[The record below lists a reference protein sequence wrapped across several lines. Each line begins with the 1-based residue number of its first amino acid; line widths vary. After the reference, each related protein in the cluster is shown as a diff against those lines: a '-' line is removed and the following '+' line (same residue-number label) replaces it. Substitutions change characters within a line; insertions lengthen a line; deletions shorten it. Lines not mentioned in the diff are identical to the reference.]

1 MTMGVLGNDADRFAQ
16 EYECAFIGTS
26 GTLLAGWKLKELV
39 HKTPTHDRQGLKVYK
54 EPVAGHNYALCA
66 DVSEGKGFDYST
78 FSVVDVTQ
86 MPYEQVCTYRN
97 NMVTSSD
104 FAMTIHQVGKKYN
117 EAAVLVEVNI
127 ALGPAVVEML
137 HQDLGYEHVLFTAGA
152 GAKGKKITNG
162 FGTNAEM
169 GLRTSKTTKAT
180 GCAILK
186 MLIEGNQLII
196 NDYDTISEL
205 STFSR
210 DTRQSFSAE
219 AGCHDDT
226 VMALVLFAWLSHQNY
241 FAALTDIHT
250 MSKLREKS
258 DEDLLEEVM
267 PFGIINDGIPEE
279 PEGTVIRGFY

>member
-1 MTMGVLGNDADRFAQ
+1 
-16 EYECAFIGTS
+16 
-26 GTLLAGWKLKELV
+26 
-39 HKTPTHDRQGLKVYK
+39 
-54 EPVAGHNYALCA
+54 
-66 DVSEGKGFDYST
+66 
-78 FSVVDVTQ
+78 
-86 MPYEQVCTYRN
+86 
-97 NMVTSSD
+97 
-104 FAMTIHQVGKKYN
+104 
-117 EAAVLVEVNI
+117 
-127 ALGPAVVEML
+127 
-137 HQDLGYEHVLFTAGA
+137 
-152 GAKGKKITNG
+152 
-162 FGTNAEM
+162 M